1 MGLKESLTFV
11 EPAALAEASDTRE
24 AMTSAETSFDAD
36 RLIARRL
43 GGRIEGDTAIF
54 GFWTPE
60 LLDARVPAGD
70 IFLEVLRPTEPV
82 DLTRAHQAV
91 TFERAYIPVIREDA
105 FCFSAVTGMRAGT
118 RESVGDFYALTWRDA
133 EDRWRRI
140 LDPLAMS
147 LPFGAMAPAELY
159 DVAAMQAGRA
169 DAAYFEALRDTAP
182 HKFGPPTN
190 ILQIHVP
197 TATAGG
203 TIASLTRMYQRLA
216 ERVARDLPLEPAD
229 QLFLGYDAVQLLPV
243 EPTTVHETGPDFWE
257 EQDGDGDAVTV
268 SLLRPD
274 TTNWG
279 YDVVISGMSAV
290 NPVLLETGRPDELID
305 LAETLHTF
313 PSKAQEADLRR
324 GLRSFG
330 QPGSERAE
338 RALLRRAEHVRAEPR
353 LPEPDG
359 ARDPAGDAASQGE
372 FRCRRRA
379 CRRRAGLQMVGRRGA
394 GAAP

>member
-159 DVAAMQAGRA
+159 DVAVDAGRA
-169 DAAYFEALRDTAP
+169 RGCRLFRSAPRHSPAQVRPAHQHPSDPCPDRDRRRHDREPDA
-182 HKFGPPTN
+182 H
-190 ILQIHVP
+190 
-197 TATAGG
+197 
-203 TIASLTRMYQRLA
+203 YQRLA

-243 EPTTVHETGPDFWE
+243 EPTTVYETGPAFWE
-257 EQDGDGDAVTV
+257 RATARRCRDRVP
-268 SLLRPD
+268 LLRPD

-279 YDVVISGMSAV
+279 YDVVISAW
-290 NPVLLETGRPDELID
+290 RP
-305 LAETLHTF
+305 
-313 PSKAQEADLRR
+313 
-324 GLRSFG
+324 
-330 QPGSERAE
+330 
-338 RALLRRAEHVRAEPR
+338 
-353 LPEPDG
+353 
-359 ARDPAGDAASQGE
+359 
-372 FRCRRRA
+372 
-379 CRRRAGLQMVGRRGA
+379 
-394 GAAP
+394 